1 MQKFFDRLKKGIDNI
16 HLEMES
22 PHHFAAFPKRAL
34 LLLFAFLLMNGMVL
48 KAKRPAPPKG
58 SLAVTVD
65 KTHIGMGRSVQVDAA
80 LIPAAG
86 EKPGE
91 YVVLP
96 FVNNRRWGHHEF
108 TDSLGHARFMI
119 PLPNVGKA
127 EITLIALPRD
137 RELWYGLEDKS
148 LLRTGTVMPEKGIVS
163 NELSVTV
170 SWRDFPE
177 RDQTGSVFAMQYEP
191 WFHPDFT
198 WSTAHAVPL
207 MGFYDCTNPD
217 VLRQHALWLMDM
229 GIDCMVI
236 DWSNHIWGAEHW
248 SERSKGAQGIL
259 HMTELL
265 LEVLADMRDEGLPVP
280 QVALMP
286 GLSNGPPATMTA
298 LNEQFEWVYRNYL
311 RNDRF
316 NGLWQLWDGKPL
328 IIVLDTGAMA
338 AKEARTASAF
348 RVPFF
353 KMTLT
358 GGGATEESLDAFRQQ
373 QGPVDDT
380 HFTVRWMSSQNQV
393 TGHDK
398 FGYWSWMDGSLK
410 PIVTYRNGEAEAVT
424 VATAFFAEYGWTAP
438 EAYGRRN
445 GWTYMQSFQ
454 EALDKRPSFIMFHQ
468 FQEYTGQTEGHGY
481 GPDNN
486 IYVDS
491 YSVEKSDDIEPVSL
505 TAPGYRGD
513 NGGWGFF
520 YVNMTRA
527 MIDIFTGKAADATL
541 LTVAPPEISGNQLSF
556 EWTTIGAEPAA
567 YTVYLDGQPVEENCE
582 KTSLVIPRKKLS
594 GGEHT
599 LRVVAKGV
607 TTPYHL
613 SRNRFDRRLK
623 NGVPVE
629 ATVSFTV
636 E

>member
-1 MQKFFDRLKKGIDNI
+1 MLNTY
-16 HLEMES
+16 
-22 PHHFAAFPKRAL
+22 L
-34 LLLFAFLLMNGMVL
+34 LLKNEINHSQVHSASCIFFAKPKLLALSFLLILFHAIVL
-48 KAKRPAPPKG
+48 TAQETETMKG

-65 KTHIGMGRSVQVDAA
+65 KATIEMGRSVRIDAA
-80 LIPAAG
+80 FIPPAG
-86 EKPGE
+86 EKPGDFVLLP
-91 YVVLP
+91 YV
-96 FVNNRRWGHHEF
+96 NQRRWGHHEF

-127 EITLIALPRD
+127 EIVLIALPRNRD
-137 RELWYGLEDKS
+137 LWYGLEDKS

-163 NELSVTV
+163 NELSIAV

-177 RDQTGSVFAMQYEP
+177 EDHSGSVFAMQYEP
-191 WFHPDFT
+191 WFHPDFS
-198 WSTAHAVPL
+198 WSSAHAIPL

-217 VLRQHALWLMDM
+217 VLRQHVLWLMDM

-248 SERSKGAQGIL
+248 KDRSKGAVGIL

-265 LEVLADMRDEGLPVP
+265 LEVLADMRDEGLPIP
-280 QVALMP
+280 RVALMP

-338 AKEARTASAF
+338 TKEARTVSAF

-353 KMTLT
+353 KQTLT
-358 GGGATEESLDAFRQQ
+358 GNGATEESLDAFRQE

-410 PIVTYRNGEAEAVT
+410 PVVTYRDGEAEAIT
-424 VATAFFAEYGWTAP
+424 VATAFFAEYGWKAP
-438 EAYGRRN
+438 EAYGRKN
-445 GWTYMQSFQ
+445 GWTYLQSFQ
-454 EALDKRPSFIMFHQ
+454 EALEKRPSFIMFHQ
-468 FQEYTGQTEGHGY
+468 FQEYTGQAEGHGY

-491 YSVEKSDDIEPVSL
+491 YSVELSDDIEPVSL

-513 NGGWGFF
+513 QGGWGFF
-520 YVNMTRA
+520 YANMTRA
-527 MIDIFTGKAADATL
+527 MIDIFTGEAGNATL
-541 LTVAPPEISGNQLSF
+541 IAVAPPEISVGHVAF
-556 EWTTIGAEPAA
+556 EWTTIGPEPSG
-567 YTVYLDGQPVEENCE
+567 YVVYIDGKPVEKNCN
-582 KTSLVIPRKKLS
+582 KTTYAYPREKLS
-594 GGEHT
+594 TGEHT
-599 LRVVAKGV
+599 VKVVAKGV
-607 TTPYHL
+607 STPYRL
-613 SRNRFDRRLK
+613 SKQRFDRRLK
-623 NGVPVE
+623 DGVPVE
-629 ATVSFTV
+629 TV
-636 E
+636 ELFTIE